1 MIINGKEIKIDRS
14 KVRVSE
20 MDKAYCELVNEILK
34 NGIKTENRTGIDTLS
49 IAGWNYKFNVGREF
63 PIAAIILTL
72 SITKSS
78 YHLFYHN

>member
-34 NGIKTENRTGIDTLS
+34 LKTER
-49 IAGWNYKFNVGREF
+49 V
-63 PIAAIILTL
+63 
-72 SITKSS
+72 
-78 YHLFYHN
+78 